1 MTLQARCLRQIAVED
16 RLFDRQMNNFV
27 GKRASECPPPLLYWV
42 RVTSVVG
49 SGDVV
54 PLQLLLEERA
64 CPEPQRCAISNPLT
78 RFVLGSIPA
87 VIV

>member
-1 MTLQARCLRQIAVED
+1 MTLQPQCLQRIAVED
-16 RLFDRQMNNFV
+16 HLFERQMNNFV
-27 GKRASECPPPLLYWV
+27 GKRVSECLPPLLYWV